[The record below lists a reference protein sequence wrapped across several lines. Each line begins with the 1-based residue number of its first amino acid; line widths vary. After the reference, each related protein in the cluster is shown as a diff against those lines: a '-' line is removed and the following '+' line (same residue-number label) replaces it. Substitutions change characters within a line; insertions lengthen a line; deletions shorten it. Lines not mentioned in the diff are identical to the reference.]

1 MPSMPSELRVIAL
14 EGVPEVRT
22 GDDLAALLNDA
33 IARTPH
39 AAPLRE
45 DDVLVVTQKV
55 VSKAEGRMV
64 QVDPDDPLSH
74 KKVVEAES
82 VRIVRRRGRWKSSFE
97 RRAEWYAWSR
107 GC

>member
-1 MPSMPSELRVIAL
+1 VPSMPSELRVIAL

-55 VSKAEGRMV
+55 VSKAEGAI
-64 QVDPDDPLSH
+64 VDLST
-74 KKVVEAES
+74 VRPRPEASEFA
-82 VRIVRRRGRWKSSFE
+82 RR
-97 RRAEWYAWSR
+97 
-107 GC
+107 